1 MKGFLAGLG
10 FLVAIAAIILSIA
23 GWRHIVILGL
33 PVGISAVF
41 WIGYILYKQR

>member
-1 MKGFLAGLG
+1 MKKFLSGLG
-10 FLVAIAAIILSIA
+10 FIVAIAAIILSLA

-41 WIGYILYKQR
+41 WIGYLLSKNR